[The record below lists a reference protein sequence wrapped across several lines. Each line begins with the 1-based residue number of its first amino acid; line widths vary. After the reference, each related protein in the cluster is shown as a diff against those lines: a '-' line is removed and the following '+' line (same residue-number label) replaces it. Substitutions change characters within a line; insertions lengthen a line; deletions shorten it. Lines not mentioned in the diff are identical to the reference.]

1 MLRVLAI
8 PSPLSSFAFVSTT
21 KVCPQCGDEYD
32 EAIGFCS
39 KDGTPLVEQA
49 EGGLIGKLVGGRYKV
64 IQQLG
69 EGGMGQVF
77 LAEHVRMKRKS
88 AIKIMRAALV
98 HEPEALQRFT
108 REAENASKISHP
120 NVASIFDF
128 GETDE
133 GLVYLAMEFIEGES
147 LSALLKRE
155 IAMHPVVG
163 ADIIAQCADA
173 LAAAHD
179 LGILHRDIKPD
190 NIMISK
196 RPDGTFVV
204 KLVDFGIA
212 RTMDR
217 GTQQVTRTGFAVGT
231 PEYMSPEQLS
241 GDVLDAR
248 SDQYSLAL
256 VAFIA
261 LTGHE
266 AFANSSSK
274 ESLIA
279 RLTSRPRRLDEVR
292 DDLDWPNSIQSV
304 FDKSLAPDPSD
315 RFPSVAEFGI
325 SLANAVEEM
334 TPTQT
339 AEMYR
344 HALGQRM
351 LNVAART
358 PGDNSSVRTPSNA
371 QAAQKTKAQKAEA
384 KRRRDPMAVR
394 RKQSIFPYIV
404 LFGGLT
410 YGVWFYGSKQPAGT
424 GANDAALQIA
434 AMASSAKAMFD
445 NFTGKKADS
454 TAVPVPAAAPAPVA
468 RKAKRKVVSDTATT
482 AAAPADS
489 APKKSSADS
498 AAVTTPP
505 PDSIRQP

>member
-1 MLRVLAI
+1 M
-8 PSPLSSFAFVSTT
+8 STT

-32 EAIGFCS
+32 EAVGFCS
-39 KDGTPLVEQA
+39 KDGTPLVEKA
-49 EGGLIGKLVGGRYKV
+49 DGGLIGKMVGGRYLV

-173 LAAAHD
+173 LAAAHE

-190 NIMISK
+190 NIMISQ

-212 RTMDR
+212 RTMER
-217 GTQQVTRTGFAVGT
+217 GTQQVTRAGFAVGT

-279 RLTSRPRRLDEVR
+279 RLTSPPRRLDEVR

-304 FDKSLAPDPSD
+304 FDKSLAPDPND
-315 RFPSVAEFGI
+315 RFASIAEFGI
-325 SLANAVEEM
+325 ALANAVEEM

-358 PGDNSSVRTPSNA
+358 PIENSSVRTPAKA
-371 QAAQKTKAQKAEA
+371 QATQKAKAQKADA

-394 RKQSIFPYIV
+394 RRQSIMPYIIMV
-404 LFGGLT
+404 GAIT
-410 YGVWFYGSKQPAGT
+410 YGVWFYGSKQPTGT
-424 GANDAALQIA
+424 TANDAAVQIA
-434 AMASSAKAMFD
+434 ALATSAKAMVT

-454 TAVPVPAAAPAPVA
+454 TVTTIAPPAAPVA
-468 RKAKRKVVSDTATT
+468 RKVKKATADTSAT
-482 AAAPADS
+482 AS
-489 APKKSSADS
+489 APTVDPVPAKSSGDS
-498 AAVTTPP
+498 GAATTPP
-505 PDSIRQP
+505 DTLRLQ

>member
-1 MLRVLAI
+1 MDLRSVASHLVSAI
-8 PSPLSSFAFVSTT
+8 

-32 EAIGFCS
+32 EATGFCS
-39 KDGTPLVEQA
+39 KDGTPLVAQSDA
-49 EGGLIGKLVGGRYKV
+49 NLIGKTVGGRYKV

-69 EGGMGQVF
+69 EGGMGQVY

-88 AIKIMRAALV
+88 AIKIMRPALV

-108 REAENASKISHP
+108 REAENASKINHP

-155 IAMHPVVG
+155 IAMHPVVA
-163 ADIIAQCADA
+163 ADIVAQAADA
-173 LAAAHD
+173 LYAAHE

-190 NIMISK
+190 NIMVSK
-196 RPDGTFVV
+196 RTDGTFVV

-212 RTMDR
+212 RTMER
-217 GTQQVTRTGFAVGT
+217 GSQQVTRTGFAVGT

-266 AFANSSSK
+266 AFPNSSSK

-292 DDLDWPNSIQSV
+292 DDLDWPNSLQTV
-304 FDKSLAPDPSD
+304 FDKALAPDPTD
-315 RFPSVAEFGI
+315 RFASVAEFGVA
-325 SLANAVEEM
+325 LANSVEEM

-339 AEMYR
+339 AEIYR

-358 PGDNSSVRTPSNA
+358 PNDNASVRTPA
-371 QAAQKTKAQKAEA
+371 KPMATQQTKAQKAESR
-384 KRRRDPMAVR
+384 RRRDPVAVR
-394 RKQSIFPYIV
+394 RRRSVFPYLV
-404 LFGGLT
+404 MAGALT
-410 YGVWFYGSKQPAGT
+410 YGVWFYGSKQPSGMAR
-424 GANDAALQIA
+424 DAADQIGA
-434 AMASSAKAMFD
+434 IVSSAKAMVGGASG
-445 NFTGKKADS
+445 NSVESATAAPAVTPPATAGKRARRKVSVDS
-454 TAVPVPAAAPAPVA
+454 TAVTAATESAPAASGGDS
-468 RKAKRKVVSDTATT
+468 VV
-482 AAAPADS
+482 AAPT
-489 APKKSSADS
+489 
-498 AAVTTPP
+498 VP
-505 PDSIRQP
+505 PDTMSRQ